1 MYYNRKQNSALSE
14 EHEGEMAM
22 IILLLALLGT
32 LIVMAI
38 LTIGRLG
45 FGRSEPFDARKF
57 IRWFIRY
64 FIFNYIVCLFI
75 LYVSEPAL
83 TGPFGGWQWVLWPL
97 VVSSL
102 INLFAFVRPMMG
114 ALEDVSA
121 ISQGRRSSLRGNPA
135 QVPANASR
143 GAIAAGVFGLV
154 VAATIGL
161 VVAGLIVVFTTWFDS
176 NAKALAA
183 IPHITIAQEPTLPPT
198 DPNHIVLVSQNVAAY
213 KGQQILGS
221 NGQNLG
227 SSYNIDPTSY
237 TLQSINR
244 HLYYVAPLQYN
255 NIFVNLSNSSTPGF
269 VIVDAE
275 DPQAVPQLCTNTSHS
290 SLCPTNGAS
299 IAYLPG
305 ALLNQ
310 DLLRHVYLS
319 GYTYGKLVDPTLE
332 LDDSFHPYW
341 TISLMQ
347 PTRGYTGDV
356 LSEVLIVDAH
366 TGDITKYAPQNAPS
380 WVDRVMPAATVTQYL
395 TWWGLYH
402 AAPWFNPSGMGQQTP
417 ASDPQLLYN
426 NIDQPVWLVP
436 MTSASSNDNSSTGV
450 FLFDTHKNEAH
461 FYPGAAGLGIGSN
474 VQNTFASTRANILRY
489 NVDSFQLYQICGV
502 PTWVAIYSSNGIFQD
517 VGILDAREL
526 NGGNVQFEPN
536 LSAALNDYQQWLA
549 QNSIA
554 NSCTNSSPGGTTQT
568 VTGKVLRISSVQQN
582 GNTIYYI
589 QIAGQNVIFTA
600 NLSLSPKLPLVQ
612 PGDTVTGTYLN
623 IPNSNS
629 STIALK
635 TFDDLSIKLGGPT
648 GTPTPSPTVPSP
660 TPAVTPTAGKK

>member
-1 MYYNRKQNSALSE
+1 
-14 EHEGEMAM
+14 MAM

-97 VVSSL
+97 VLSSL
-102 INLFAFVRPMMG
+102 LNLFAFFRPMMG
-114 ALEDVSA
+114 VLEDVSA
-121 ISQGRRSSLRGNPA
+121 LSQGRRSSLSGNSTRIPA
-135 QVPANASR
+135 SASR
-143 GAIAAGVFGLV
+143 RAIAAGIFGLV
-154 VAATIGL
+154 VAAAIGL
-161 VVAGLIVVFTTWFDS
+161 LVAGLIVVFTTWFDS

-183 IPHITIAQEPTLPPT
+183 IPHITVAQSPTLPPT

-356 LSEVLIVDAH
+356 LSQVLIIDAH
-366 TGDITKYAPQNAPS
+366 TGAISVKDPKAPASAANAVPA
-380 WVDRVMPAATVTQYL
+380 WVDRVMPADTVTQYL
-395 TWWGLYH
+395 QWWGLYH
-402 AAPWFNPSGMGQQTP
+402 AAPWFNPSGAGQQNP
-417 ASDPQLLYN
+417 ATSPQLLYN
-426 NIDQPVWLVP
+426 SIDHPVWLVP
-436 MTSASSNDNSSTGV
+436 MTSASTNDNSSTGV
-450 FLFDTHKNEAH
+450 FLFDTHDNKAT
-461 FYPGAAGLGIGSN
+461 FYPLAGLGIGSN
-474 VQNTFASTRANILRY
+474 VSNTIQSTRANIRGY
-489 NVDSFQLYQICGV
+489 SVDSIQLYQIFNT
-502 PTWVAIYSSNGIFQD
+502 PTWVAIFVQTTNSGDIYQA
-517 VGILDAREL
+517 VGIVDAKNL
-526 NGGNVQFEPN
+526 NGSNVQFETT
-536 LSAALNDYQQWLA
+536 LQAALQDYQQWLL
-549 QNSIA
+549 QQA
-554 NSCTNSSPGGTTQT
+554 NTSGGPTSGTTKT
-568 VTGKVLRISSVQQN
+568 VTGKVLRISSVQQ
-582 GNTIYYI
+582 GSNTIYYLQI
-589 QIAGQNVIFTA
+589 QGQNLIFRA
-600 NLSLSPKLPLVQ
+600 NLVLSPKLPLVQ

-623 IPNSNS
+623 TGSE
-629 STIALK
+629 TVDFQ
-635 TFDDLSIKLGGPT
+635 TFDDLSINLNPTPTQTPGGTPST
-648 GTPTPSPTVPSP
+648 TPAITPTP
-660 TPAVTPTAGKK
+660 TPKP